1 LHSSF
6 PRYFGQ
12 GEARSGARARPLAR
26 NDDPQKCSVR
36 TGPTRRPDSTAYISD
51 IPKQKSSLISDNQ
64 DCYDLPEFGKDGAML
79 DIKMIERGLEK
90 TGKSKGGL
98 AAAMGVRPG
107 AVSEL
112 FSGIRLIKASEI
124 QPIVDYLELNSVP
137 IMGRVG
143 AGAVIE
149 PEHEQVPPEGLG
161 EVELPFPLSEE
172 TIAFEVAGDSM
183 LPKYENGDIIVVFRE
198 QRHPV
203 SNFYGEE
210 AVVRLKTGERYLKT
224 IERGKS
230 ATQVNLTS
238 FNAKPI
244 NGVKL
249 EWIGE
254 IWVTL
259 PRGQIERLRAK
270 AAARARKA
278 AKAASK

>member
-1 LHSSF
+1 
-6 PRYFGQ
+6 
-12 GEARSGARARPLAR
+12 
-26 NDDPQKCSVR
+26 
-36 TGPTRRPDSTAYISD
+36 
-51 IPKQKSSLISDNQ
+51 
-64 DCYDLPEFGKDGAML
+64 ML
-79 DIKMIERGLEK
+79 DVKLIERGLEK

-107 AVSEL
+107 AVSEIL
-112 FSGIRLIKASEI
+112 SGIRLIKASEI
-124 QPIVDYLELNSVP
+124 APITEYLRLNSVP

-149 PEHEQVPPEGLG
+149 PEQEQIPPEGLG
-161 EVELPFPLSEE
+161 EVELPFPIAEE

-183 LPKYENGDIIVVFRE
+183 LPKYENGDVIVVFRD
-198 QRHPV
+198 QRHPLT
-203 SNFYGEE
+203 SFYGEE

-230 ATQVNLTS
+230 ASSVNLTS
-238 FNAKPI
+238 FNAKTI
-244 NGVKL
+244 AGVKL

-254 IWVTL
+254 IYLTL

-278 AKAASK
+278 ARGGGKK